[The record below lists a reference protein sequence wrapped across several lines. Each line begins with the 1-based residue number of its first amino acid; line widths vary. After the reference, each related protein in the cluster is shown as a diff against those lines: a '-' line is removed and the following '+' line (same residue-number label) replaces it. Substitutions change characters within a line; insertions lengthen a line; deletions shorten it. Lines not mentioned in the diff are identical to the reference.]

1 MTNEEVKSL
10 HKILDY
16 LKDEEKNFEGCTEK
30 EKRNHIYKDILVLR
44 NFESRVNLFNN
55 RLSLRI
61 AELMEQNKKMRNAC
75 GLALEHLK
83 NCQNTDED
91 VAEVGGKAISAIEEA
106 LHEKQKQQEE

>member
-10 HKILDY
+10 QKVLNY
-16 LKDEEKNFEGCTEK
+16 LFEEEKNFESCSEQ
-30 EKRNHIYKDILVLR
+30 EKRAHIYKDILVLR
-44 NFESRVNLFNN
+44 NFESRVKLFNN

-61 AELMEQNKKMRNAC
+61 VELMEQNKKLRNAC
-75 GLALEHLK
+75 GLALEHLM